1 MTSADKT
8 YLNLLQ
14 DIMDNGV
21 EKDTRAGRVK
31 SVFGRQLRFDLKE
44 GFPLLTTK
52 KVFTKG
58 VIHELLWFLQRPYNS
73 HGSMNIEYLIRNG
86 VHIWDDD
93 AYRWFREHIIER
105 FPMEDEKFIGSGH
118 FKFKSKG
125 TRFMVCTND
134 DEKEK
139 KPVFEHWIESD
150 IRRSDKECL
159 SKISKEEFLD
169 LTLQRV
175 EIWCDEYEHGFDRKY
190 RFGDLGPIYGTQW
203 MAFNGYVNQ
212 IKNIIETLKTNP
224 NDRRMLCVAYN
235 PAAIHK
241 MALPPCHVM
250 FQFYTRELTR
260 KERGKIFA
268 ERHKNGQLPQKY
280 HDWLKEYSKGTPYN
294 KYVIMPD
301 DGSDYDIAGIPKYG
315 LSCMYTMR
323 SNDEF
328 LGQPYNTPSY
338 AILTYMIAKLVN
350 MIPDE
355 LIASLGDCHI
365 YEAHFDAVK
374 EQLSRNGSDIV
385 PKLIIHG
392 NQKSIED
399 FKYED
404 FEIVDYYPDPPIK
417 APLLVGM

>member
-1 MTSADKT
+1 MTNCDKV
-8 YLNLLQ
+8 YLDLLR
-14 DIMDNGV
+14 DIMENGV

-31 SVFGRQLRFDLKE
+31 SVFGRQMRFDLKE
-44 GFPLLTTK
+44 GFPILTTK

-58 VIHELLWFLQRPYNS
+58 AIHELLWFLQRPYNS
-73 HGSMNIEYLIRNG
+73 HGSMNIEYLVRNG

-93 AYRWFREHIIER
+93 AYRWFKDKIAKEIK
-105 FPMEDEKFIGSGH
+105 PTKYLVYLDD
-118 FKFKSKG
+118 
-125 TRFMVCTND
+125 ND
-134 DEKEK
+134 DEFIHNIVKRK
-139 KPVFEHWIESD
+139 TNFEYWIENEARLKD
-150 IRRSDKECL
+150 ETWLQNIT
-159 SKISKEEFLD
+159 KEEFLD

-175 EIWCDEYEHGFDRKY
+175 EICGSYMSRY

-203 MAFNGYVNQ
+203 RHFGETSFDQ
-212 IKNIIETLKTNP
+212 IGNIIKTLKTNP
-224 NDRRMLCVAYN
+224 NDRRMLCVAFN
-235 PAAIHK
+235 PDQLDE

-250 FQFYTRELTR
+250 FQFYTRELTNA
-260 KERGKIFA
+260 ERMKIFN
-268 ERHKNGQLPQKY
+268 ERYMKGQIPKKW
-280 HDWLKEYSKGTPYN
+280 HDWFEEYSMEYIN
-294 KYVIMPD
+294 NDADVLMPN
-301 DGSDYDIAGIPKYG
+301 DGSDYDIADIPKYG

-338 AILTYMIAKLVN
+338 AMLTCMIAKLVN

-365 YEAHFDAVK
+365 YKAHFDAVK
-374 EQLSRNGSDIV
+374 EQLSRKGSDIV